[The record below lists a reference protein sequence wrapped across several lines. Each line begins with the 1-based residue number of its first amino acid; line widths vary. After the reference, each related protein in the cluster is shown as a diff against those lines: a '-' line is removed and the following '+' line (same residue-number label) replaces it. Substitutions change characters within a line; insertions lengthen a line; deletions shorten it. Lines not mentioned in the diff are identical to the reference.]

1 MGQGSPTST
10 SFLLQAVQLAQLV
23 SSPFFDLPVQ
33 AQLLAVGGL
42 TDVALGAWLQLQYRR
57 QLFTVR
63 RLADVSLRAR
73 FLRLD
78 AAVVFL
84 LSALLETLLF
94 RA

>member
-23 SSPFFDLPVQ
+23 SNPFFDLPVQ
-33 AQLLAVGGL
+33 AQLLAVGGLANVTLGARLGQLYTIRRL

-63 RLADVSLRAR
+63 RLADVAL
-73 FLRLD
+73 
-78 AAVVFL
+78 AA
-84 LSALLETLLF
+84 
-94 RA
+94 